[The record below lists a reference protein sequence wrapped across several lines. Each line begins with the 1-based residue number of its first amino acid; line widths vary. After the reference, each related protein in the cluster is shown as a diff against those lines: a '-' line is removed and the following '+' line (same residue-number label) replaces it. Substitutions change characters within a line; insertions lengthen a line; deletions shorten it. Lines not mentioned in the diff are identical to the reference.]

1 MPYRKNTYIM
11 KLNTMQQDKFL
22 LTENFDVFIAYH
34 GTDNPNGSLNKAL
47 QIYNLLSK
55 KYKCFFN
62 PVSNSTGSF
71 MNTPI
76 VASHSKLFLLV
87 ANNLIK
93 LNENNEVLSPGL
105 YREIEAFYKAHF
117 NDIQNSGIARV
128 YAYGGLKINKAND
141 FHIVFNGSAHFSED
155 IANAEQQLIN
165 WAGCSLKYERFDNV
179 VAETFQLN
187 VDVGKLKA
195 SMPPEKKYEGNWVLM
210 GEFEGFQGDFRSRYF
225 SNGRLV
231 LSYKNN
237 GYAALYC
244 YSVSKEYADFAC
256 VTAICEGFAS
266 VETFLDGQERI
277 TMTCDIIART
287 AIKKMRNSS
296 KHFYMILTPHFGVDN
311 TVVELQ
317 SDFQTKNSKGKLIF
331 KRG

>member
-1 MPYRKNTYIM
+1 M

-22 LTENFDVFIAYH
+22 LAEKFDIFIAYH
-34 GTDNPNGSLNKAL
+34 GTDNPNGSLDKAL

-62 PVSNSTGSF
+62 PVSNPTGSF

-87 ANNLIK
+87 ANNLIE

-117 NDIQNSGIARV
+117 NDIKNSGIARV
-128 YAYGGLKINKAND
+128 YAYEGLKVNKANN

-155 IANAEQQLIN
+155 ITNAEQQLIN
-165 WAGCSLKYERFDNV
+165 WAGYSLRYERFDNV
-179 VAETFQLN
+179 VAEVFQSN
-187 VDVGKLKA
+187 VGIGKLKTNIL
-195 SMPPEKKYEGNWVLM
+195 PEKKYEGNWVLM
-210 GEFEGFQGDFRSRYF
+210 GEFEGFQGDFKSRYF

-237 GYAALYC
+237 GYTVLYC
-244 YSVSKEYADFAC
+244 YSVSKEYADLSC
-256 VTAICEGFAS
+256 VTAICEGVAS
-266 VETFLDGQERI
+266 VEISLDGQESI
-277 TMTCDIIART
+277 TLTCDIIART

-296 KHFYMILTPHFGVDN
+296 KHFRMILTPYLGVDE
-311 TVVELQ
+311 TVVELR